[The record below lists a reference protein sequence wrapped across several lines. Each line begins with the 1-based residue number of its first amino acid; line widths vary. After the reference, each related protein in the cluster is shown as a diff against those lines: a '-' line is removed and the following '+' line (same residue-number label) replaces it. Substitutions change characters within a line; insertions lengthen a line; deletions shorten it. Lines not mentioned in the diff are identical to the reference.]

1 MFIKDYLEHLVA
13 IGVPA
18 EKVRTLRSSHLYNQ
32 LSEFYV
38 NVEAVIEAAINGTDE
53 VIFKNQKFRVDEYHI
68 PSIFLNQLKFANV
81 YINADD
87 IFDVS
92 VKSLFSLSLSSK
104 EFSKEVGM
112 HPAQFNKFMEELA
125 SFNALFKP
133 SEWKYGSVFVASV
146 AELGRVLT
154 RDGDFKISDSNV
166 YLWLGLFENFV
177 IGNQLSSYC
186 KRIPPLVG
194 EYGAFYELDRIVE

>member
-32 LSEFYV
+32 LSEFYLS
-38 NVEAVIEAAINGTDE
+38 VEAVIEAAINGTDE
-53 VIFKNQKFRVDEYHI
+53 VVFKNQKFRVDEYHI

-92 VKSLFSLSLSSK
+92 VKGLFSLSLSSK

-112 HPAQFNKFMEELA
+112 HPVQFNKFMEELA

-154 RDGDFKISDSNV
+154 HDGDFKISDSNV

-177 IGNQLSSYC
+177 TDNQLSSYC

-194 EYGAFYELDRIVE
+194 ECGAFYELDRIVE